1 MSVKLKQVFSGKRL
15 DEVHA
20 LYETAFPASE
30 KKPFSMIVSGQGTGL
45 VEILSLE
52 ELEAIAVCAADLGIW
67 KIKVTGGEPLVRRDC
82 PQLVRMLKNVPGIEK
97 VTLTTNGVLLE
108 QYQREL

>member
-1 MSVKLKQVFSGKRL
+1 MYAPVG
-15 DEVHA
+15 D
-20 LYETAFPASE
+20 P
-30 KKPFSMIVSGQGTGL
+30 
-45 VEILSLE
+45 SLE
-52 ELEAIAVCAADLGIW
+52 ELEAIAVCAADLGIR

-108 QYQREL
+108 QYLGVAFECGAGCGQYQSGYSEQRLLSEDHKKRSFK

>member
-1 MSVKLKQVFSGKRL
+1 MPRSGGF
-15 DEVHA
+15 
-20 LYETAFPASE
+20 FP
-30 KKPFSMIVSGQGTGL
+30 
-45 VEILSLE
+45 LE
-52 ELEAIAVCAADLGIW
+52 ELEAIAVCAADLGIR

-108 QYQREL
+108 QYLGELFECGAGCGQYQSGYSGSGAL